1 MKRRLFI
8 VQFGPAGKST
18 RSMFVLARHASD
30 AGSFADQ
37 QVQHGE
43 KVVITEV
50 TEPVY
55 DAIDQFSAPCLYE
68 GLPITPPPPPA
79 PHLAN

>member
-18 RSMFVLARHASD
+18 RSMFVLARNAND
-30 AGSFADQ
+30 AGAFADQ

-68 GLPITPPPPPA
+68 GLPAMLPA
-79 PHLAN
+79 EPHLAN